1 MSIGDMKIFNP
12 IPDFHQEMLG
22 PIANSAY
29 THFVK
34 DGIRNGCNNII
45 LSGID
50 ARSRNIKNN
59 I

>member
-29 THFVK
+29 THFIK
-34 DGIRNGCNNII
+34 DAYAMDAIIFCRGLTRVLGI
-45 LSGID
+45 
-50 ARSRNIKNN
+50 
-59 I
+59 